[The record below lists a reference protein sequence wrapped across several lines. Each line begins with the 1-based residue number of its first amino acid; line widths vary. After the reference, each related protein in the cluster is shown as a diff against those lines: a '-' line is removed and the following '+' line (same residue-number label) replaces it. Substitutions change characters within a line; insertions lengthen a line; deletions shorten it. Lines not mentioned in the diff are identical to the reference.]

1 VNWQWQDAG
10 DSVPYILRTKRTF
23 PPQEG
28 TARQADFTHAK
39 LAPPSSAVPCD
50 AMSCSAFGK
59 RYPAESAP
67 QGMFLRKEHH
77 EAGEKVGGGR
87 RAKPATFLVT
97 FAV

>member
-1 VNWQWQDAG
+1 
-10 DSVPYILRTKRTF
+10 
-23 PPQEG
+23 
-28 TARQADFTHAK
+28 
-39 LAPPSSAVPCD
+39 
-50 AMSCSAFGK
+50 MSCSAFGK
-59 RYPAESAP
+59 RYPAEFAP